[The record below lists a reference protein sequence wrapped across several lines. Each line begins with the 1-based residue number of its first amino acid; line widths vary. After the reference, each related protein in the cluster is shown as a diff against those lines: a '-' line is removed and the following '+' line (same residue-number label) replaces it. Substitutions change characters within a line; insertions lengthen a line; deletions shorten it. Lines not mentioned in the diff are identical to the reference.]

1 MKHQEYLAPFIEVT
15 VRRSWRSSFNMA
27 WKDKDRSVGKTEVPN
42 RPRNVD
48 IRSAAQRDRYEGP
61 FSNAIVK

>member
-1 MKHQEYLAPFIEVT
+1 
-15 VRRSWRSSFNMA
+15 MA

>member
-1 MKHQEYLAPFIEVT
+1 
-15 VRRSWRSSFNMA
+15 MA

-48 IRSAAQRDRYEGP
+48 IRSAAQRDRYLCVWARTEESDRSTIEKYYP
-61 FSNAIVK
+61 KNVCFRKEN